1 MKLVE
6 KKCPSCGAGLKFDDN
21 ATSVTCEYC
30 NQTFY
35 IQKDEKKYAKLDTAH
50 LGDAYKFVDE
60 VGKPIVK
67 GLAVAHIVMTIVP
80 FIFFLLVFIG
90 IGFTVF
96 KSFDQF
102 DEEIDTIYEE
112 VDDDFTMPEVPKLP
126 DVDNNEAV
134 NDDNN
139 KDKINYVTKLSDID
153 SVSLDTFYDKSKSQL
168 NHMDNM
174 DYKVSGWSK
183 VGSYLLVSKDGKSN
197 NLYNVMK
204 HTYTHK
210 KSGKKVTLYVAV
222 LYNNLTLNENNIVN
236 HSFIGK
242 TISQDIDL
250 DGESLNFAKG
260 YESVEKL
267 YNAEIRSK
275 VGDYTLEATKGMY
288 LEN

>member
-21 ATSVTCEYC
+21 ATNVVCEYC

-35 IQKDEKKYAKLDTAH
+35 IQKDERKYAKLDSAH

-67 GLAVAHIVMTIVP
+67 GLAVAHIAVMIVP

-90 IGFTVF
+90 IFTIVH
-96 KSFDQF
+96 KSFNQN
-102 DEEIDTIYEE
+102 DESLQNVHERLDEGFNVPDEIIKE
-112 VDDDFTMPEVPKLP
+112 
-126 DVDNNEAV
+126 NNI
-134 NDDNN
+134 
-139 KDKINYVTKLSDID
+139 KYVTKLSDID
-153 SVSLDTFYDKSKSQL
+153 SVSLETFYDKSKSKL
-168 NHMDNM
+168 NHMNNM
-174 DYKVSGWSK
+174 DYNVGEWSP
-183 VGSYLLVSKDGKSN
+183 VGSYLLVSKDEKN
-197 NLYNVMK
+197 NKFYNVMK

-210 KSGKKVTLYVAV
+210 KNGKKVTLYAAV
-222 LYNNLTLNENNIVN
+222 LYTKLTLNEKNIVN
-236 HSFIGK
+236 HSFVGK

-250 DGESLNFAKG
+250 DGETLNFADG

-267 YNAEIRSK
+267 YNAEIRSQ
-275 VGDYTLEATKGMY
+275 VGDYKIEATKGMY